1 MTGSD
6 ATKPDAVV
14 IGGGVIGLSTALAL
28 ARRGA
33 SVQLIEARE
42 RVGLECSFGISGL
55 IAPSHCIPLAAPGLV
70 RRIPG
75 WLRRGGAV
83 YVKMRPSFDLARFGT
98 HLLRSCS
105 HDRMVRGVRT
115 LRDLARASQG
125 LVEELVRESGADFG
139 YTRSGVMNVCRT
151 ESAFEALQ
159 RDAALL
165 ADEGFDPAIL
175 TADEARSIEPCL
187 SPSIAG
193 AVLWREDAHCDPRS
207 FTEALATLAEAAGV
221 RIETGTRVVGFARR
235 NRQLG
240 EVQTTSG
247 SLTPGAVVLAAG
259 AWTPHL
265 ARLAGTRVLMQPGKG
280 YHVHLL
286 DRFPPVATP
295 MIFQESVFAATPMAG
310 QLRLAGTMEFVGL
323 DLELREEAALRLLTE
338 ARMYLDGLEET
349 ASFDTWCGLRPCT
362 PDSLPL
368 VGRSSRLDN
377 LYLATG
383 HAMLGLTL
391 ASATGQVIADLIVD
405 GRSSLPV
412 EPLAPARYGA

>member
-1 MTGSD
+1 MTASEP
-6 ATKPDAVV
+6 KPDVV
-14 IGGGVIGLSTALAL
+14 VVGGGVIGISTALAL

-33 SVQLIEARE
+33 SVHVVEARE
-42 RVGLECSFGISGL
+42 QLGVECSFGNSGL
-55 IAPSHCIPLAAPGLV
+55 IAPSHCIPLAAPGLL
-70 RRIPG
+70 RRMPG

-83 YVKMRPSFDLARFGT
+83 YVKLRPSVELARFGT
-98 HLLRSCS
+98 HLLRSCNR
-105 HDRMVRGVRT
+105 DQMLRGVRT
-115 LRDLARASQG
+115 LRDLARASQE

-151 ESAFEALQ
+151 VKAFEALQ

-175 TADEARSIEPCL
+175 TAEEARSIEPCL
-187 SPSIAG
+187 SSSIAG
-193 AVLWREDAHCDPRS
+193 AVMWREDAHCDPRS
-207 FTEALATLAEAAGV
+207 FNETLATLALAAGV
-221 RIETGTRVVGFARR
+221 RIETGTSVVGFARR
-235 NRQLG
+235 NGQLG

-247 SLTPGAVVLAAG
+247 SLAPGTVVLAAG

-265 ARLAGTRVLMQPGKG
+265 ARLAGTRVLMQPGQG
-280 YHVHLL
+280 YHVHLR
-286 DRFPPVATP
+286 DRVPPVGTP
-295 MIFQESVFAATPMAG
+295 MIFQESVFAATPMSG
-310 QLRLAGTMEFVGL
+310 ELRLAGTMEFVGL
-323 DLELREEAALRLLTE
+323 DLELRDEAALRLLTE
-338 ARMYLDGLEET
+338 ARMYLDGLEDA

-368 VGRSSRLDN
+368 VGRSSRLGN

-391 ASATGQVIADLIVD
+391 ASATAHAIADLIVD

-412 EPLAPARYGA
+412 DPLAPARYGT